1 MSFSSSS
8 SPPPSHGQSADLS
21 GLYQRPPPA
30 AGHIKAEGEEDS
42 ASISAAA
49 AAAMHT
55 AIKKHTIDAILG
67 LPRLEGSGRGGGG
80 GLEGGGGGLDGR
92 GLEGRGGGLD
102 GGRVMATNSLRD
114 RDMDGKLLKLNK
126 FFKGIIS
133 GAHHW
138 YIKV

>member
-42 ASISAAA
+42 ATISAAA

-80 GLEGGGGGLDGR
+80 GLDGGGLDGR
-92 GLEGRGGGLD
+92 GGGLDGRGLD

-114 RDMDGKLLKLNK
+114 RDMDGKLC
-126 FFKGIIS
+126 
-133 GAHHW
+133 
-138 YIKV
+138 YM

>member
-8 SPPPSHGQSADLS
+8 SPPPSHGQSADFS
-21 GLYQRPPPA
+21 GLYQRPPPT

-80 GLEGGGGGLDGR
+80 GLDGGGLDSRGGGLDGR
-92 GLEGRGGGLD
+92 GLDGRGLD

-114 RDMDGKLLKLNK
+114 RDMDGKLCNTC
-126 FFKGIIS
+126 
-133 GAHHW
+133 
-138 YIKV
+138 VD